1 MSYHIMDKSSTQTS
15 APPAYEN
22 ENMRFDRDFGFYK
35 AGRMDMVT
43 SLSKSSPHLFYLS
56 VQPRRSEPTVILRSG
71 PSPTSEPI
79 ATANITSF
87 GSLIDVTVG
96 SMNIP
101 VKKVSA
107 FSSAFSFVFP
117 VAGKPETFEWRRS
130 TGSEVKALKGSSN
143 GLKLVHVVSD
153 TVVATWTRPHAGLSK
168 KGKMRFTAKDR
179 ESMGDD
185 FEAVVV
191 VTLGAF
197 MERRRRESDKSSS
210 SNTSAVFAMTSFA
223 NP

>member
-1 MSYHIMDKSSTQTS
+1 MDKPNSQAS

-43 SLSKSSPHLFYLS
+43 SLSKSSPPLFYLS

-87 GSLIDVTVG
+87 GSVFDVTVG

-107 FSSAFSFVFP
+107 FSSAFTFVFP

-130 TGSEVKALKGSSN
+130 TGPEIKALKGGSN
-143 GLKLVHVVSD
+143 GLKLVHVLSD
-153 TVVATWTRPHAGLSK
+153 RVVATWARPHAGLSK

-191 VTLGAF
+191 ATLGAF
-197 MERRRRESDKSSS
+197 MERRRRENDKSSR
-210 SNTSAVFAMTSFA
+210 SNTSAVFAMASFA
-223 NP
+223 TP